1 MNIKVAAFTVSEK
14 SINRVVKA
22 RVINNIII
30 FLLFF
35 RAKFTSVIK
44 MTEEMM
50 YNVTK
55 LPVGDPVDTG
65 SEHHFKMAVIGILS
79 FFTVLGSVGNS
90 MVLYVYVRKRN
101 KLASTIFIIT
111 LAGTDLM
118 TCVVIIPYTM
128 AVNYLDY
135 YLKYDIF
142 CKSYMFL
149 ITSNVPF
156 SAFIMVAIA
165 VDRYLCICHPFTHL
179 LNAKRAKCVI
189 FILAMTAI
197 TLGVITALSFGIFR
211 YEPPASSGN
220 ADGYTYQENNYTVI
234 ASIGYNL
241 TKFTG
246 AYNATLISHSLDSSV
261 DVDPVDYVALEI
273 NGQCLPYSSIFSEK
287 FVNLYQK
294 IYSSFFVIVIV
305 TVIVL
310 YVMIYRFVSVRR
322 AKRQRMRSQRSGY
335 ASCRETSYAETKV
348 SYSNG
353 CTKTEV
359 SETFPKSEAV
369 RQQTIREK
377 GLVANVRT
385 AGMLFV
391 VTAVFIIVFLPAWLM
406 AHKVIPYNSV
416 IFYLYFFY
424 NVANPIVYAFM
435 NKSFRRNLKDV
446 FECRPIY

>member
-1 MNIKVAAFTVSEK
+1 MNDEM
-14 SINRVVKA
+14 
-22 RVINNIII
+22 II
-30 FLLFF
+30 
-35 RAKFTSVIK
+35 
-44 MTEEMM
+44 
-50 YNVTK
+50 NVTNIPEGNP
-55 LPVGDPVDTG
+55 LDTG
-65 SEHHFKMAVIGILS
+65 TEHHYKMAVIGILS

-90 MVLYVYVRKRN
+90 MVLYVYIRKRN
-101 KLASTIFIIT
+101 KLASTVFIIT

-128 AVNYLDY
+128 TVEYLDY
-135 YLKYDIF
+135 YLKYDLF
-142 CKSYMFL
+142 CKLYMFL

-165 VDRYLCICHPFTHL
+165 VDRYLCICHPFTHI

-189 FILAMTAI
+189 FILGMMAV
-197 TLGVITALSFGIFR
+197 TLGIITAMCYQIFR
-211 YEPPASSGN
+211 LEPNEGDVSDNGIRYHEMNDSFL
-220 ADGYTYQENNYTVI
+220 DTMI
-234 ASIGYNL
+234 ANIESNL
-241 TKFTG
+241 TKITG
-246 AYNATLISHSLDSSV
+246 AYNATVITHSMDTNVDLSSMDYMALDN
-261 DVDPVDYVALEI
+261 
-273 NGQCLPYSSIFSEK
+273 NGQCLPISTIFSET
-287 FVNLYQK
+287 FVNMYQK
-294 IYSSFFVIVIV
+294 VYSSFFVIVIV

-335 ASCRETSYAETKV
+335 ASCRETSYVETRV

-353 CTKTEV
+353 CAKTEV
-359 SETFPKSEAV
+359 SDSFPKSEAV

-406 AHKVIPYNSV
+406 AHDVIPYNSV
-416 IFYLYFFY
+416 IFYFYFFY

>member
-1 MNIKVAAFTVSEK
+1 MKYE
-14 SINRVVKA
+14 
-22 RVINNIII
+22 
-30 FLLFF
+30 
-35 RAKFTSVIK
+35 
-44 MTEEMM
+44 MTP
-50 YNVTK
+50 NVTNIPEAN
-55 LPVGDPVDTG
+55 LMEDGTDHR
-65 SEHHFKMAVIGILS
+65 EKMAVIGILS

-118 TCVVIIPYTM
+118 TCVIIIPYTM
-128 AVNYLDY
+128 TVEYLDY
-135 YLKYDIF
+135 YLQYDIF
-142 CKSYMFL
+142 CKPYMFL
-149 ITSNVPF
+149 ITTNVPF

-165 VDRYLCICHPFTHL
+165 VDRYLCICHPFMHL

-189 FILAMTAI
+189 FILGMSAV
-197 TLGVITALSFGIFR
+197 TLGIITMLCYKIYR
-211 YEPPASSGN
+211 YEPSGS
-220 ADGYTYQENNYTVI
+220 DDNNNEDI
-234 ASIGYNL
+234 ISRLEANL
-241 TKFTG
+241 TSLEG
-246 AYNATLISHSLDSSV
+246 AYNTTLLGKPSNTKSQLNPEDYEALSL
-261 DVDPVDYVALEI
+261 
-273 NGQCLPYSSIFSEK
+273 NGQCLPYSNIFSDA
-287 FVNLYQK
+287 FVDMYQK

-322 AKRQRMRSQRSGY
+322 AKRQRMRSRRSGY
-335 ASCRETSYAETKV
+335 ASCRETSYVETRV
-348 SYSNG
+348 SFSNG
-353 CTKTEV
+353 CAKTEV
-359 SETFPKSEAV
+359 SESLRKSEAA

-391 VTAVFIIVFLPAWLM
+391 VTAVFIVVFLPAWLM
-406 AHKVIPYNSV
+406 AHQVIPYNAV
-416 IFYLYFFY
+416 IFYFYFFY

>member
-1 MNIKVAAFTVSEK
+1 
-14 SINRVVKA
+14 
-22 RVINNIII
+22 
-30 FLLFF
+30 
-35 RAKFTSVIK
+35 
-44 MTEEMM
+44 
-50 YNVTK
+50 
-55 LPVGDPVDTG
+55 
-65 SEHHFKMAVIGILS
+65 
-79 FFTVLGSVGNS
+79 
-90 MVLYVYVRKRN
+90 
-101 KLASTIFIIT
+101 
-111 LAGTDLM
+111 
-118 TCVVIIPYTM
+118 
-128 AVNYLDY
+128 
-135 YLKYDIF
+135 
-142 CKSYMFL
+142 MFL

-211 YEPPASSGN
+211 YEPPANSGN

-241 TKFTG
+241 TKSTG
-246 AYNATLISHSLDSSV
+246 AYNATLITHSLDTSV

-322 AKRQRMRSQRSGY
+322 AKRQRMRTQRSRY
-335 ASCRETSYAETKV
+335 ASCRETSYAQTKV
-348 SYSNG
+348 TYSNG
-353 CTKTEV
+353 CIKIEV
-359 SETFPKSEAV
+359 IETFHKSEAS

-424 NVANPIVYAFM
+424 NVGNPIVYAFM

-446 FECRPIY
+446 FEWWPVYLVFMG